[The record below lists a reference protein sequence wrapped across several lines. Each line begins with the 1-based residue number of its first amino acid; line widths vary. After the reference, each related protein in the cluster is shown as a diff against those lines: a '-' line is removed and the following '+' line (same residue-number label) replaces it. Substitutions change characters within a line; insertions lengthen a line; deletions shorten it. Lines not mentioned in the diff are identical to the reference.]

1 MRLRKKAMQQI
12 QLKKKSENKDNEGN
26 VFPVF
31 LDPILIEGEL
41 WPANNRLQIELY
53 GQRITSILNMICM
66 NTILIEIGDDIT
78 VDEVE
83 YQVISKKKYTNHSYY
98 EIEKL

>member
-1 MRLRKKAMQQI
+1 MRLRNKALQQI
-12 QLKKKSENKDNEGN
+12 QLKKKSEKKDNEGN

-31 LDPILIEGEL
+31 LDPIFIEAEL

-66 NTILIEIGDDIT
+66 NTVLIEIGDGIT

>member
-1 MRLRKKAMQQI
+1 MRLRKKTMQQI
-12 QLKKKSENKDNEGN
+12 QLKKKSHKKDQEGN

-31 LDPILIEGEL
+31 LNPILIEAEL

-53 GQRITSILNMICM
+53 GQRITSIMDMVCENAV
-66 NTILIEIGDDIT
+66 LIDIGDGIT
-78 VDEVE
+78 FDEVE

>member
-1 MRLRKKAMQQI
+1 MQQI
-12 QLKKKSENKDNEGN
+12 QLKKKSHKKDQEGN

-31 LDPILIEGEL
+31 LNPILIEAEL

-53 GQRITSILNMICM
+53 GQRITSIMNMICE
-66 NTILIEIGDDIT
+66 NAVLIDIGDGIT
-78 VDEVE
+78 FDEVE

>member
-1 MRLRKKAMQQI
+1 MRLRKKEMQQI
-12 QLKKKSENKDNEGN
+12 QLKKKSEKKDNEGN

-53 GQRITSILNMICM
+53 GQRITSILNMICI
-66 NTILIEIGDDIT
+66 NSILIEIGDGIT